1 MPKPWQNGE
10 GYADPT
16 AYEALK
22 AVDRQEAEQQKKVNA
37 LIGVLKYIINA
48 AGFDLLARI
57 ELKDRQTGE
66 GIPVKLNC
74 SRCAYFYKT
83 MVGAGGTGYNPAPFC
98 HYFEDTGN
106 RANILTQKCFKPKKS
121 KRGGNKA

>member
-1 MPKPWQNGE
+1 MEVEPMPKPWQNGE

-57 ELKDRQTGE
+57 ELKDRQTGRE
-66 GIPVKLNC
+66 Y
-74 SRCAYFYKT
+74 R
-83 MVGAGGTGYNPAPFC
+83 
-98 HYFEDTGN
+98 
-106 RANILTQKCFKPKKS
+106 
-121 KRGGNKA
+121 

>member
-1 MPKPWQNGE
+1 MEKPWKNAE
-10 GYADPT
+10 GYSDPT

-57 ELKDRQTGE
+57 ELKDRQTGRE
-66 GIPVKLNC
+66 Y
-74 SRCAYFYKT
+74 R
-83 MVGAGGTGYNPAPFC
+83 
-98 HYFEDTGN
+98 
-106 RANILTQKCFKPKKS
+106 
-121 KRGGNKA
+121 

>member
-1 MPKPWQNGE
+1 MLNSGSKTLKMEVEPMPKPWQNGE

-37 LIGVLKYIINA
+37 LVGVLKYIINA

-57 ELKDRQTGE
+57 ELKDRQTGRE
-66 GIPVKLNC
+66 
-74 SRCAYFYKT
+74 YK
-83 MVGAGGTGYNPAPFC
+83 
-98 HYFEDTGN
+98 
-106 RANILTQKCFKPKKS
+106 
-121 KRGGNKA
+121 